1 MRNITLKQFR
11 LLTAAARGGSF
22 VAAAEA
28 CHLTPPAVT
37 MQMRQLEEEAGVAP
51 FESPGRRLAPT
62 RRW

>member
-1 MRNITLKQFR
+1 LGDTDDQSFQLSRARASTNKLRKLR

-37 MQMRQLEEEAGVAP
+37 MQLKATWLM
-51 FESPGRRLAPT
+51 
-62 RRW
+62 